1 MCEAIRAVSVTR
13 FGQLIGTAG
22 AQTLDAIR
30 TQILLWLGAE
40 SWARSP
46 RNPRCAVPA
55 PFCAAVRD
63 LQFPQDQRAGP

>member
-30 TQILLWLGAE
+30 TQLLPWLGAE
-40 SWARSP
+40 S
-46 RNPRCAVPA
+46 
-55 PFCAAVRD
+55 
-63 LQFPQDQRAGP
+63 